1 VTHRHSE
8 APVRTATVGRGARAA
23 TEDPTVAEVV
33 DSLRAIIRE
42 LRRGGRE
49 AEQAGVHGA
58 QLFAMQKLAEGPAA
72 SLGELARRTY
82 TDPSSVSVVVTR
94 LVERGLV
101 TRTVDADDRRRV
113 LIALTTAGRAVVR
126 RAPRAA
132 QARLLSAAQQ
142 LPERQIQNLASGL
155 RALVRG
161 LEAQDGDEEG

>member
-1 VTHRHSE
+1 VTQRRLESTLRPP
-8 APVRTATVGRGARAA
+8 AGRTTRG
-23 TEDPTVAEVV
+23 TPDDSTVADVV

-72 SLGELARRTY
+72 SLGELARRTF

-101 TRTVDADDRRRV
+101 TRTVDSDDRRRV
-113 LIALTTAGRAVVR
+113 LIALTPQGRAVVR

-132 QARLLSAAQQ
+132 QARLVAAAQA
-142 LPERQIQNLASGL
+142 LPERQLASLSSGL

-161 LEAQDGDEEG
+161 LGQAEEDAEE

>member
-1 VTHRHSE
+1 VSQRRSE
-8 APVRTATVGRGARAA
+8 VAPRSSPNGRGARAA
-23 TEDPTVAEVV
+23 AEDPTVAEVV

-58 QLFAMQKLAEGPAA
+58 QLFAMQKLADGPAA
-72 SLGELARRTY
+72 SLGELARRTF

-101 TRTVDADDRRRV
+101 TRTVDSDDRRRV
-113 LIALTTAGRAVVR
+113 LIALTPAGRAIVR

-132 QARLLSAAQQ
+132 QARLVAAAQA
-142 LPERQIQNLASGL
+142 LPERQLTNLASGL

-161 LEAQDGDEEG
+161 LGEQEDGDER

>member
-1 VTHRHSE
+1 MQRRAE
-8 APVRTATVGRGARAA
+8 AARTSAVARGARAIPD
-23 TEDPTVAEVV
+23 DPTVADVV

-49 AEQAGVHGA
+49 AEQVGVHGA

-72 SLGELARRTY
+72 SLGELARRTF

-101 TRTVDADDRRRV
+101 SRTVDADDRRRV
-113 LIALTTAGRAVVR
+113 LIALTPAGRAIVR

-132 QARLLSAAQQ
+132 QARLVTAAQE
-142 LPERQIQNLASGL
+142 LPERQLASLANGL

-161 LEAQDGDEEG
+161 LGEQEGEEDA

>member
-1 VTHRHSE
+1 MTQRRTE
-8 APVRTATVGRGARAA
+8 ATARSSAAGRGARAVSD
-23 TEDPTVAEVV
+23 DPTVAEVV

-49 AEQAGVHGA
+49 AEQVGVHGA
-58 QLFAMQKLAEGPAA
+58 QLFAMQKLADGPAT

-101 TRTVDADDRRRV
+101 TRTVDSDDRRRV
-113 LIALTTAGRAVVR
+113 LIALTPAGRAIVR

-132 QARLLSAAQQ
+132 QARLVSAAQR
-142 LPERQIQNLASGL
+142 LPERQLGSLASGL

-161 LEAQDGDEEG
+161 LGDEDGDGQE

>member
-1 VTHRHSE
+1 MTQRRPESTLRSP
-8 APVRTATVGRGARAA
+8 AGRTTRG
-23 TEDPTVAEVV
+23 TSDDPTVAEVV

-49 AEQAGVHGA
+49 AEQVGVHGA

-72 SLGELARRTY
+72 SLGELARRTF

-101 TRTVDADDRRRV
+101 TRTVDSDDRRRV
-113 LIALTTAGRAVVR
+113 LIALTPQGRAIVR

-132 QARLLSAAQQ
+132 QARLVAVAQA
-142 LPERQIQNLASGL
+142 LPERQLASLSSGL

-161 LEAQDGDEEG
+161 LGQPEERAEA